1 VGDCRSG
8 TGKTHTLVWL
18 TLKRL
23 LVDGV
28 PPQRLM
34 LTTFTRKAATELRT
48 RLIQGRQA
56 LVDAGLKAA
65 GITDCP

>member
-34 LTTFTRKAATELRT
+34 LTTFTR
-48 RLIQGRQA
+48 
-56 LVDAGLKAA
+56 
-65 GITDCP
+65 ITDCP